1 MTGEQVTPQFQVFV
15 YGTLKP
21 GECNY
26 QRYCVGR
33 VIKTYPAITFGQL
46 FALPMGYPGM
56 TTGERII
63 YGVVLGFNDPTLLLD
78 LDQLEGYH
86 AERPELSEYERQLI
100 NIFDLEQK
108 PLGAVWAYLMRPEK
122 NSTIR
127 RKINSGRVLG
137 VLRMRIIYLFFVR
150 NSVSYSIMP
159 VSKPLK

>member
-1 MTGEQVTPQFQVFV
+1 MTDEQLTPQFQVFV

-33 VIKTYPAITFGQL
+33 VIKTYPAITYGQL

-56 TTGERII
+56 TTGEGIV

-100 NIFDLEQK
+100 NIFNLEQE
-108 PLGAVWAYLMRPEK
+108 PLGTVWAYLMQVEK
-122 NSTIR
+122 I
-127 RKINSGRVLG
+127 KQLGGKLIHSGCWESL
-137 VLRMRIIYLFFVR
+137 
-150 NSVSYSIMP
+150 P
-159 VSKPLK
+159 